1 MNEWGKQKNYPRTQ
15 SSVLDSNILCCC
27 HILFLADIIY
37 GKITHTSLIRQN
49 SQKFRSEAAYLPL
62 ITKNLVPNID
72 HEYFDYDHSDKTSR
86 FFRTNEYGTII
97 GSKNNISKKHKLV
110 LLFLGGSTTEANE
123 VDEQFRFPALVEK
136 ILNDEY
142 ELTISTWNSG
152 IRGQN
157 VVLMGEIIIENNVS
171 ISAETY
177 LCSLTHCE

>member
-1 MNEWGKQKNYPRTQ
+1 MSGANKKITPVRRVAFWIVIFFVVVTFF
-15 SSVLDSNILCCC
+15 
-27 HILFLADIIY
+27 FLADIIY